1 MAEGSTVNLDGT
13 AMDADLEDTL
23 TYSWSHNSTLA
34 ITLTDGGALIPSFTA
49 PNVPEDTAVEFTLSV
64 SDGTA
69 SVSDTVDVTITDS
82 ANSPPAVNAG
92 DDQTVAEGSTVNLD
106 GTAMDTDLED
116 TLTYSWS
123 HNSTLAITLTD
134 GGAILDPSF
143 TAPNVP
149 EDTTVEFTLSVSDGT
164 ASVSDTVDVT
174 ITDSANSPP
183 AVNAGD
189 DQTVAEGSTVNLDGT
204 AMDTDLEDTLTYSW
218 SHNSTLAITLTDG
231 GAILD
236 PSFTAPN
243 VPEDTTVEF
252 TLSVS
257 DGTASVS
264 DTVDVTITDSA
275 NSSLAVDAGQPQ
287 MADEGNTVT
296 LSGTATDPD
305 ESDILTH
312 TWTQVSP
319 PSPAIVFANSS
330 ALSTTFTAPQVDTDT
345 VFTLRLRVSDGS
357 DTAADTIQVTV
368 RNRPVQ
374 TGSASGTW
382 TVDDVVR
389 ILDSKGDHSLMAIAT
404 CDEGTRVTGATAGTY
419 LEGMW
424 SAFGGGVYPS
434 ASMAYG
440 ASDFRGWA
448 PGEWLFFTVR
458 HNTSLD
464 RINDD
469 EEGRIGKIGPTLN
482 EYIDAAPG
490 DVFEYPHGRLVG
502 NHTKSQIGD
511 WAAYG
516 LSITW
521 EGHGSCRTSL
531 DHWRLPV

>member
-1 MAEGSTVNLDGT
+1 MNLDGT

-23 TYSWSHNSTLA
+23 TYSWSHNSTL
-34 ITLTDGGALIPSFTA
+34 T
-49 PNVPEDTAVEFTLSV
+49 
-64 SDGTA
+64 
-69 SVSDTVDVTITDS
+69 
-82 ANSPPAVNAG
+82 
-92 DDQTVAEGSTVNLD
+92 
-106 GTAMDTDLED
+106 
-116 TLTYSWS
+116 
-123 HNSTLAITLTD
+123 ITLTD

-204 AMDTDLEDTLTYSW
+204 AMDADLEDTLTYSW
-218 SHNSTLAITLTDG
+218 SHNSTLTITLTDG
-231 GAILD
+231 GALT

-275 NSSLAVDAGQPQ
+275 NSPPAVNAGDDQTVAEGSTVNLDGTAMDADLEDTLTYSWSHNSTLTITLTDGGAILDPSFAAPNVPEDTTVEFTLTVQDGTATVSDTMLVTITDSENAVPTVNAGPDQ
-287 MADEGNTVT
+287 EVAEGNTVT

-305 ESDILTH
+305 EGDILTH
-312 TWTQVSP
+312 IWTQVSP
-319 PSPAIVFANSS
+319 PSPAIAFANSS

-345 VFTLRLRVSDGS
+345 AFTLRLRASDGS
-357 DTAADTIQVTV
+357 DTAADTVQVTV
-368 RNRPVQ
+368 RDRPVR

-382 TVDDVVR
+382 TVGDIVR

-440 ASDFRGWA
+440 ASDFRKWA

-458 HNTSLD
+458 HNTALD
-464 RINDD
+464 RINDY

-490 DVFEYPHGRLVG
+490 DVFEYPHGRLAG